1 MPVELIHP
9 NGEEFH
15 VSQAGWGAVL
25 RLARRHGWE
34 PAAARAEE
42 MTSFGREEAD
52 DFARAVDA
60 GLADAWTLP
69 VPQPQELEAMSEDE
83 ALHYV
88 FSGRSAAHWRDL
100 VAFCRRGGFRVE
112 QPERGNG

>member
-1 MPVELIHP
+1 MPVELVHP

-15 VSQAGWGAVL
+15 VSRPGWRAVL

-34 PAAARAEE
+34 PAAATPEQ
-42 MTSFGREEAD
+42 MTHFSREEAD

-60 GLADAWTLP
+60 GLAEAWTLP
-69 VPQPQELEAMSEDE
+69 TPAQHEIDQMTDDQ
-83 ALHYV
+83 ALPYV

-112 QPERGNG
+112 RPDDAGG

>member
-15 VSQAGWGAVL
+15 LSQPGWRAVL
-25 RLARRHGWE
+25 RLARRQGWE
-34 PAAARAEE
+34 PGAATPEE
-42 MTSFGREEAD
+42 MTSFSREEAD

-60 GLADAWTLP
+60 GLAEAWTLP
-69 VPQPQELEAMSEDE
+69 KPVAREIEEMTEDQ
-83 ALHYV
+83 ALPYV

-112 QPERGNG
+112 RGGQGTG